1 MEASN
6 QFPRYQVIF
15 SLVRCGFS
23 RKTLSVMITF
33 LPNVLCCLCQGRS
46 SGRYCSF
53 HSYQPCQLSRSG
65 AARRPICCPPHALR
79 TSCTLDCLEYRRI
92 SEELV
97 LRYVPAYSPCTGW
110 AVAHWVL
117 MHFCMEVNAP
127 HIRFYSERIQGLGI
141 SFCIPDLLMMW
152 DFLGIPRRTR
162 YQNHY
167 PSTCSS
173 INTSFSSKSI
183 ICTLYFFFSTSCQFF
198 ERLTLT
204 FGS

>member
-79 TSCTLDCLEYRRI
+79 TSCTLDGLEYRRI
-92 SEELV
+92 SEGLV
-97 LRYVPAYSPCTGW
+97 LRYVPAYSPSTRW
-110 AVAHWVL
+110 TVAHRVL

-141 SFCIPDLLMMW
+141 SFCIPDLF
-152 DFLGIPRRTR
+152 DDVGFFR
-162 YQNHY
+162 Y
-167 PSTCSS
+167 SEK
-173 INTSFSSKSI
+173 NTVSKS
-183 ICTLYFFFSTSCQFF
+183 LSFNMFVYQYFILFKVNNLHLIFFLQY
-198 ERLTLT
+198 LLPVL
-204 FGS
+204 